1 MFLILSVN
9 LLILSAC
16 VDTNEI
22 TGKTQSLEQFYKDA
36 KIDNVDKIFIR
47 DGSTGASKTVTNQE
61 QINEFLSL
69 INEIEYTPQENQEK
83 RKGWTYEITLYDD
96 DNQFLF
102 YLNNIQGVFYDSNPN
117 IYPIVDAFYKQLDF
131 VKE

>member
-22 TGKTQSLEQFYKDA
+22 TGKTQSLEQFYKDE
-36 KIDNVDKIFIR
+36 KIEKVNKIFIR